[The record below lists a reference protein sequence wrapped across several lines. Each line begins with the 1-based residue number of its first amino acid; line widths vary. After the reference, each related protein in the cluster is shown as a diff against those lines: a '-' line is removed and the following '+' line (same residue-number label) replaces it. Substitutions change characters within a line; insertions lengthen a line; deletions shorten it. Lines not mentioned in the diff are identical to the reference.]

1 MRTLLAA
8 AVAAL
13 VLAAGLPGTSAA
25 EEPRASTR
33 EAQLLV
39 KKAVEFY
46 KKSGRGKALAAFS
59 DPKGPFTFR
68 DLYITAYDLT
78 GKCVAHGQKPE
89 RVGKNLLGDKDPDG
103 KAFVA
108 ERIEVAKA
116 SGNGWQ
122 QYKFLNPSDKKVEEK
137 VAYFEKVDDVVIAC
151 GAYRPAK

>member
-1 MRTLLAA
+1 MRTLLAV

-13 VLAAGLPGTSAA
+13 VFAASLPGTAA
-25 EEPRASTR
+25 ADEPRASTR

-46 KKSGRGKALAAFS
+46 RKNGREKALAAFS

-108 ERIEVAKA
+108 ERIETAKA

-122 QYKFLNPSDKKVEEK
+122 QYKFMNPVDKKVEDK
-137 VAYFEKVDDVVIAC
+137 VAYFEKVDDVVISC
-151 GAYRPAK
+151 GAYRAAK